1 MSGQPAG
8 GQAPEMEQGRMGRGL
23 DLDGGVASGVGAGL
37 GISGVDGPRYGM
49 RHSGPYRALRL

>member
-1 MSGQPAG
+1 V
-8 GQAPEMEQGRMGRGL
+8 PEMEQGQTGRGL

-49 RHSGPYRALRL
+49 RHSGPYRALRP